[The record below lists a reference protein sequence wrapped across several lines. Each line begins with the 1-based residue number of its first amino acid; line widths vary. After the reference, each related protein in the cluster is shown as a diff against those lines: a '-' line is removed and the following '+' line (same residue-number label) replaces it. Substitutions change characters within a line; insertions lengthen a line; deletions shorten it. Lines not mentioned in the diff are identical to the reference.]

1 MKIFNSMSRQKEE
14 FVPIQPGKVS
24 IYACG
29 PTVYNFIH
37 VGNARPIILFDVLRR
52 YFEYRG
58 YDVTFVQNFTDVDDK
73 IIKRANEEGITSQE
87 VAEKYIQEYFTDAQ
101 GLGVRPATIHPKAT
115 ENMQQIIDMVQTLID
130 KGYAYPVENGD
141 VYYRTLKFKGYGKL
155 SHQPIEDLQS
165 GARIAVGDVKENPLD
180 FALWK
185 AAKPGEPAWD
195 SPWGP
200 GRPGWHIECS
210 AMSNRYLGK
219 TIDIHCGGEDLQF
232 PHHENEIAQSEA
244 ANGCEFVHYWM
255 HNGFLNIDNRKM
267 SKSLGNFF
275 TVREAAEAYG
285 YEAVRFFMLS
295 AQYRSPLN
303 YSRDSL
309 IMAQNA
315 LERLYTA
322 ESNLEFLTK
331 NGADGDMTA
340 EEKAFTETFDSYRQ
354 KFDDAMDDDLNT
366 ADAIS
371 VIFELVR
378 AINIAVEKNPTK
390 ALATACLDMLHEFTD
405 VLGLLYNKKEEDDSL
420 DSKVEA
426 MIEARQAARKAK
438 NFAEADR
445 IRDELKAMGIT
456 LMDTPQGVKW
466 SKD

>member
-1 MKIFNSMSRQKEE
+1 
-14 FVPIQPGKVS
+14 
-24 IYACG
+24 
-29 PTVYNFIH
+29 
-37 VGNARPIILFDVLRR
+37 
-52 YFEYRG
+52 
-58 YDVTFVQNFTDVDDK
+58 
-73 IIKRANEEGITSQE
+73 
-87 VAEKYIQEYFTDAQ
+87 
-101 GLGVRPATIHPKAT
+101 
-115 ENMQQIIDMVQTLID
+115 
-130 KGYAYPVENGD
+130 
-141 VYYRTLKFKGYGKL
+141 
-155 SHQPIEDLQS
+155 
-165 GARIAVGDVKENPLD
+165 
-180 FALWK
+180 
-185 AAKPGEPAWD
+185 
-195 SPWGP
+195 
-200 GRPGWHIECS
+200 
-210 AMSNRYLGK
+210 MSNRYLGK

-244 ANGCEFVHYWM
+244 ANGCKFVNYWL
-255 HNGFLNIDNRKM
+255 HNGFLNINNQKM

-309 IMAQNA
+309 IMAQNS

-322 ESNLEFLTK
+322 ESNLEFLVK
-331 NGADGDMTA
+331 NGADGDMTP
-340 EEKAFTETFDSYRQ
+340 EEKAFTDTFDTYRE
-354 KFDDAMDDDLNT
+354 KFDAAMDDDLNT

-378 AINIAVEKNPTK
+378 AINIAVEKAPTK
-390 ALATACLDMLHEFTD
+390 ALAQACLDMLHEFTD
-405 VLGLLYNKKEEDDSL
+405 VLGLLYNKKEESL
-420 DSKVEA
+420 DETVEA
-426 MIEARQAARKAK
+426 MIQARQAARKAK

>member
-1 MKIFNSMSRQKEE
+1 M
-14 FVPIQPGKVS
+14 
-24 IYACG
+24 
-29 PTVYNFIH
+29 
-37 VGNARPIILFDVLRR
+37 
-52 YFEYRG
+52 
-58 YDVTFVQNFTDVDDK
+58 TFVQNFTDVDDK
-73 IIKRANEEGITSQE
+73 IINRANEEGTTSQ
-87 VAEKYIQEYFTDAQ
+87 AISEKYIEEYFKDAH
-101 GLGVRPATIHPKAT
+101 GLGVRDATIHPKAT
-115 ENMQQIIDMVQTLID
+115 ENIAQIIDLVQTLID
-130 KGYAYPVENGD
+130 KGYAYAVNGD
-141 VYYRTLKFKGYGKL
+141 VYYRTKKFADYGKL
-155 SHQPIEDLQS
+155 SHQPIEDLQA
-165 GARIAVGDVKENPLD
+165 GARIDVNDVKEDPLD

-185 AAKPGEPAWD
+185 AAKPGEPYWD
-195 SPWGP
+195 SPWGQ

-244 ANGCEFVHYWM
+244 ANGCKFVNYWL
-255 HNGFLNIDNRKM
+255 HNGFLNINNQKM

-309 IMAQNA
+309 IMAQNS

-322 ESNLEFLTK
+322 ESNLEFLVK
-331 NGADGDMTA
+331 NGADGDMTP
-340 EEKAFTETFDSYRQ
+340 EEKAFTDTFDTYRE
-354 KFDDAMDDDLNT
+354 KFDAAMDDDLNT

-378 AINIAVEKNPTK
+378 AINIAVEKAPTK
-390 ALATACLDMLHEFTD
+390 ALAQACLDMLHEFTD
-405 VLGLLYNKKEEDDSL
+405 VLGLLYNKKEESL
-420 DSKVEA
+420 DETVEA
-426 MIEARQAARKAK
+426 MIQARQAARKAK

-456 LMDTPQGVKW
+456 LMDTPRGSSGPRIDRDRPSPSVDDGQVPGLPGAWPSLWDGAGPWRKRKEPTMKQRLQALLCW
-466 SKD
+466 LCC